1 MSLLRAQIARCD
13 LCGFLTAR
21 FAVVL
26 FLLWVRA
33 MLRLG
38 YARRRRHSRTPL
50 STSDRNETE
59 PKRSTP
65 AHRPFI
71 LVAPDRQ
78 CVKGEVNAQ
87 GCAPLTHWRSVAN
100 GR

>member
-13 LCGFLTAR
+13 LCGFLAAR

-26 FLLWVRA
+26 FLLWVRD

-59 PKRSTP
+59 PLRAALLLTAP
-65 AHRPFI
+65 LFC
-71 LVAPDRQ
+71 VAPDRQ
-78 CVKGEVNAQ
+78 CVKGKVNAQ
-87 GCAPLTHWRSVAN
+87 DARP
-100 GR
+100 